1 MKIEL
6 VQIVFV
12 MLMYLL
18 LTSMK
23 KKKRRQNEN
32 NKNISF
38 LFLFFFNNLFYRKH
52 TVDFEFQALLKRH
65 FTRVMYFDATVM
77 DPVDLERVKVIEKL
91 FFKIIYLIVFV
102 FLIIS

>member
-6 VQIVFV
+6 VQIVFM

-18 LTSMK
+18 LISK
-23 KKKRRQNEN
+23 
-32 NKNISF
+32 NKNKRIT
-38 LFLFFFNNLFYRKH
+38 FFFNYFLYRKH

-77 DPVDLERVKVIEKL
+77 DPVDLDRVKVIDRYYAK
-91 FFKIIYLIVFV
+91 KNC
-102 FLIIS
+102 